1 MLIDYIY
8 IGWFGHK
15 ISSMGEI
22 ACDGMKDCE
31 ETKYKQI
38 QNYNFIVF
46 SHSQFAY
53 KFITNAMNIVVT
65 TR

>member
-1 MLIDYIY
+1 
-8 IGWFGHK
+8 
-15 ISSMGEI
+15 MGEI

-53 KFITNAMNIVVT
+53 IFITNAMNIVVT